1 MKYSPLNFLLSIALL
16 IALGRTL
23 PEHLYVHRYRL
34 LSYIV
39 ISYSVGFFW
48 GKIHTE
54 NKNKYKKDTDIYP
67 D

>member
-1 MKYSPLNFLLSIALL
+1 MKFSPLNVLLSIALL
-16 IALGRTL
+16 LALGSTL
-23 PEHLYVHRYRL
+23 PERLYVHRYRL

-48 GKIHTE
+48 GKVHTE
-54 NKNKYKKDTDIYP
+54 SKNKYKKDTDIYP